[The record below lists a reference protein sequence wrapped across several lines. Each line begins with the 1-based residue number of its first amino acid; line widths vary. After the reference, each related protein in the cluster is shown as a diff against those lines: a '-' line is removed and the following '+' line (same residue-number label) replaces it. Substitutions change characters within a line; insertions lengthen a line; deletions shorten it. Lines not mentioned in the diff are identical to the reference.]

1 VRLRASGIS
10 KHFGGLA
17 AVDDFTV
24 SLHDS
29 EVLGL
34 AGPNGAG
41 KSTVVDL
48 LSGHARCDHGR
59 VWLGERD
66 VTTLRAHQ
74 RARLGIARTFQ
85 SPLVP
90 AELKVSQVLHAA
102 RSAWRPH
109 VSDEEL
115 AAVSRI
121 GGLESEGDRL
131 AGSLETLARRKLL
144 LACLLVRDPRVL
156 LLDEPCSGLLAEE
169 INEMEEIV
177 GRLRAAGTAILIV
190 EHRLELLAAVA
201 DRVLVMDYGK
211 VIAEGTATEV
221 FNAPA
226 VQEAYFG
233 AAVAAA

>member
-1 VRLRASGIS
+1 VRLRADGIS
-10 KHFGGLA
+10 KHFGGLT
-17 AVDDFTV
+17 AVDDVSV
-24 SLHDS
+24 SLGDG
-29 EVLGL
+29 EIVGL

-41 KSTVVDL
+41 KSTLVDL
-48 LSGHARCDHGR
+48 LSGYARCDHGS
-59 VWLGERD
+59 VWLAERD

-74 RARLGIARTFQ
+74 RARLGVARTFQ

-90 AELKVSQVLHAA
+90 AELTVSQVLLAA
-102 RSAWRPH
+102 RVAWRPH
-109 VSDEEL
+109 ISDDGLTDATRL
-115 AAVSRI
+115 A
-121 GGLESEGDRL
+121 GLETDGDRL
-131 AGSLETLARRKLL
+131 AGLLETLARRKLL
-144 LACLLVRDPRVL
+144 LAVLLVREPRVL

-177 GRLRAAGTAILIV
+177 RRLRDTGVAIMIV
-190 EHRLELLAAVA
+190 EHRLELLASVA

-233 AAVAAA
+233 ATVTAA